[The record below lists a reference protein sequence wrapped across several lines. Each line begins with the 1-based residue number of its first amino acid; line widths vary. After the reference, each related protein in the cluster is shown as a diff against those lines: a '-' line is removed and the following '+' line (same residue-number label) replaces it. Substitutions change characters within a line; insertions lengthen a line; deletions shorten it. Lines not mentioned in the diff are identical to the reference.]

1 MSDPLPITIILAE
14 DDDGHA
20 SLVERNLERA
30 GLLNGF
36 LRVRDGQELLDTLKA
51 QGTPDGPVLSDQVV
65 ILLDINMPR
74 IDGIEALRQIK
85 ASDAT
90 KSIPVIML
98 PTTDDPREVNRC
110 YELGANVYITKPV
123 EYDNFIE
130 AIRRL
135 GLFLQI
141 VKRPRNDWTS

>member
-1 MSDPLPITIILAE
+1 MSEPQPITIILAE

-36 LRVRDGQELLDTLKA
+36 LRVRDGQELLDILNA
-51 QGTPDGPVLSDQVV
+51 QGAENGPVLSEGLV

-74 IDGIEALRQIK
+74 IDGIEALKQIK
-85 ASDAT
+85 ANDAT

-98 PTTDDPREVNRC
+98 TTTDDPREVNRC

-141 VKRPRNDWTS
+141 VKRPRNGWNS

>member
-1 MSDPLPITIILAE
+1 MSNPQPITIILAE

-51 QGTPDGPVLSDQVV
+51 QGTPDGPVLSGEVV

-74 IDGIEALRQIK
+74 IDGIEALKQIK
-85 ASDAT
+85 ADDAT

-98 PTTDDPREVNRC
+98 TTTDDPREVNRC

-141 VKRPRNDWTS
+141 VKRPRNGWNS

>member
-1 MSDPLPITIILAE
+1 MSNPQPITIILAE

-36 LRVRDGQELLDTLKA
+36 LRVRDGQELLDTLNA
-51 QGTPDGPVLSDQVV
+51 QGTPDGPVLSGEVV

-74 IDGIEALRQIK
+74 IDGIEALKQIK
-85 ASDAT
+85 ANDAT

-98 PTTDDPREVNRC
+98 TTTDDPREVNRC

-141 VKRPRNDWTS
+141 VKRPRNGWNS

>member
-1 MSDPLPITIILAE
+1 MTTQPVTILLAE

-20 SLVERNLERA
+20 QLVQRNLERA

-36 LRVRDGQELLDTLKA
+36 LRVRDGQELLDCLRSRGSSHDQTLSEA
-51 QGTPDGPVLSDQVV
+51 LVV
-65 ILLDINMPR
+65 LLDINMPR

-85 ASDAT
+85 AGPDSHR
-90 KSIPVIML
+90 IPVIML
-98 PTTDDPREVNRC
+98 TTTDDPREIDRC
-110 YELGANVYITKPV
+110 YELGCNVYITKPV
-123 EYDNFIE
+123 EYDGFID

-141 VKRPRNDWTS
+141 VQRPRNGNR

>member
-1 MSDPLPITIILAE
+1 MTANPVTILLAE

-20 SLVERNLERA
+20 SLVQRNLERA

-36 LRVRDGQELLDTLKA
+36 LRVKDGQELIDCLNSGGASMGSELHE
-51 QGTPDGPVLSDQVV
+51 SVV

-74 IDGIEALRQIK
+74 IDGIEALRLIK
-85 ASDAT
+85 ANPVT
-90 KSIPVIML
+90 YRIPVIML
-98 PTTDDPREVNRC
+98 TTTDDPREIDRC
-110 YELGANVYITKPV
+110 YELGCNVYITKPV
-123 EYDNFIE
+123 EYEGFID

-141 VKRPRNDWTS
+141 VRRPRNGNNK

>member
-1 MSDPLPITIILAE
+1 MSSQSVTILLAE

-20 SLVERNLERA
+20 QLVQRNLERA

-36 LRVRDGQELLDTLKA
+36 LRVRDGQELLDCLNTRGESHQQTLGEA
-51 QGTPDGPVLSDQVV
+51 LVV
-65 ILLDINMPR
+65 LLDINMPR

-85 ASDAT
+85 ANPET
-90 KSIPVIML
+90 HRIPVIML
-98 PTTDDPREVNRC
+98 TTTDDPREVDRC
-110 YELGANVYITKPV
+110 YELGCNVYITKPV
-123 EYDNFIE
+123 EYDGFID

-141 VKRPRNDWTS
+141 VQRPRNGVK

>member
-1 MSDPLPITIILAE
+1 MTETQAITIILAE

-36 LRVRDGQELLDTLKA
+36 LRVRDGQELLDVLKA
-51 QGTPDGPVLSDQVV
+51 QGTSEGPVLSGDVV

-74 IDGIEALRQIK
+74 IDGIEALKQIK
-85 ASDAT
+85 ANDGT

-98 PTTDDPREVNRC
+98 TTTDDPREVNRC

-141 VKRPRNDWTS
+141 VKRPRNDWHA